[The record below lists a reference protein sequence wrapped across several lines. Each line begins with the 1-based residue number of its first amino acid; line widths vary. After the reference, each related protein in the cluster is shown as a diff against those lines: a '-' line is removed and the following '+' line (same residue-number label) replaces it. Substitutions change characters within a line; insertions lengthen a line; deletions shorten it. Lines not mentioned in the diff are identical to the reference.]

1 MIWNWMVAK
10 GTIQM
15 RSESPHVK
23 WYRIQFVRS
32 YKKVSFQP
40 SLLLSRNEIG
50 IQIELET
57 LFHTRDKILPSKY
70 LILTFVLSKK
80 IFLFFTPPHWWGKD
94 WPQRTTKKAFP
105 KKEEDTAPN
114 EYSWT
119 NLYLM
124 SILSRLLLEAEKRLS
139 LEEHQDCPEG
149 HFPKLNFI
157 LKVKRERV

>member
-1 MIWNWMVAK
+1 MVAK

-15 RSESPHVK
+15 RSESRHVK

-70 LILTFVLSKK
+70 LIPTFVLSKK
-80 IFLFFTPPHWWGKD
+80 NLSFFYSFTLMRKGLAAKD
-94 WPQRTTKKAFP
+94 
-105 KKEEDTAPN
+105 D
-114 EYSWT
+114 
-119 NLYLM
+119 
-124 SILSRLLLEAEKRLS
+124 
-139 LEEHQDCPEG
+139 DEG
-149 HFPKLNFI
+149 FS
-157 LKVKRERV
+157 

>member
-1 MIWNWMVAK
+1 MVAK

-40 SLLLSRNEIG
+40 SLLLSRRNEIG

-57 LFHTRDKILPSKY
+57 LFHTREKILPYKY

-80 IFLFFTPPHWWGKD
+80 NLSFFYSFTLMRKGLAAKD
-94 WPQRTTKKAFP
+94 
-105 KKEEDTAPN
+105 D
-114 EYSWT
+114 
-119 NLYLM
+119 
-124 SILSRLLLEAEKRLS
+124 
-139 LEEHQDCPEG
+139 DEG
-149 HFPKLNFI
+149 FS
-157 LKVKRERV
+157 